1 VETVV
6 LSGNKVKK
14 TSQGS
19 SVFSGVATKNSLSKH
34 KASLR
39 SWVEPKVAS
48 GLGPQPAVVSGGK
61 ERE

>member
-1 VETVV
+1 MV
-6 LSGNKVKK
+6 LSGNEVKK

-19 SVFSGVATKNSLSKH
+19 KFFSGVATKNTKSKH